1 MEIWIYNH
9 LTDERRIVEADD
21 SEIGIGRDDRNTVT
35 LKSPFVSREHAKL
48 LKQEKAYF
56 IESLGL
62 NGTTVANR
70 PVATGKRRK
79 VGYGDEIRIG
89 EFSLFM
95 MEPSARRGRGAAEVV
110 SPRRR
115 LVELEQRIHGEL
127 LGRLNLRVA
136 SQVAKADAEYAALIK
151 RHLAEIINAH
161 LTEVDKE
168 MSDHLLREF
177 LWRTVVTEL
186 NMRCTG
192 RLMYSYG
199 FEDSDIL
206 QGEHEKVLSE
216 IVSDVIS
223 DFPLRLQ
230 PQTVKEDVARV
241 EADFDNQIDRVGR
254 RFSKALKRYV
264 ATRMLSKEVEDVVF
278 GYGPLQDLL
287 DMPHVNEIMVVGKD
301 RIYIE
306 KEGTLTS
313 TGRSFFSDEILHSVI
328 ERIITPVGRRI
339 DRSTPLVDARL
350 PDGSRVNAVINPL
363 SLSGPTLTIRKF
375 ARVPFTIDDLIEM
388 NTLTTPAANF
398 LKSCVIGRKN
408 LLISG
413 GTGSG
418 KTTTLNVLSAF
429 IDPEERT
436 VTIEDSAEL
445 QLPQEHVVRL
455 ETRPP
460 NIEGKGA
467 YTIRELVRNALRM
480 RPDRLIVGEVRGPE
494 ALDML
499 QAMNTGHD
507 GSLTTIH
514 ANSPADTMLRLE
526 TMVLTAVEMPVRA
539 IREQIIAAID
549 LVVQI
554 SRFPDGSRR
563 VTHISEVVGIDQ
575 ETSGIITEDIYRLRP
590 VGPSAGRAEAGEAQ
604 PIAELANE
612 RLRHTGHIPE
622 FAEELMEK
630 GLLDLEVF
638 R

>member
-9 LTDERRIVEADD
+9 LTDERRVVEADD
-21 SEIGIGRDDRNTVT
+21 GEVTIGRDDRNAVA
-35 LKSPFVSREHAKL
+35 LKSPFVSRQHARLFK
-48 LKQEKAYF
+48 EETTYY

-62 NGTTVANR
+62 NGMTVANKQVPMR
-70 PVATGKRRK
+70 HRRK
-79 VGYGDEIRIG
+79 VVYGDEIRIG

-95 MEPSARRGRGAAEVV
+95 MEPSARRGRRGREVV
-110 SPRRR
+110 TPRRR
-115 LVELEQRIHGEL
+115 LVELEEQIHAEL
-127 LGRLNLRVA
+127 LERLNLRVA

-151 RHLAEIINAH
+151 RHLAEIIAAH
-161 LTEVDKE
+161 LPEVDEE
-168 MSDHLLREF
+168 MTEHLVRDF
-177 LWRTVVTEL
+177 IWRTLVTEL

-192 RLMYSYG
+192 RIMYSYG

-206 QGEHEKVLSE
+206 QGDHEKVLSE
-216 IVSDVIS
+216 IVSDIIS

-230 PQTVKEDVARV
+230 PQSVKEDAARI
-241 EADFDNQIDRVGR
+241 EADFPHQMGR
-254 RFSKALKRYV
+254 AGPRISDELKRYV

-287 DMPHVNEIMVVGKD
+287 EMPHVNEVMVVGKD
-301 RIYIE
+301 HIYIE
-306 KEGTLTS
+306 KEGMLAA
-313 TGRSFFSDEILHSVI
+313 TGRSFFSEEILHSII

-375 ARVPFTIDDLIEM
+375 ARIPFTIDDLVER
-388 NTLTTPAANF
+388 NTLTEPTANF
-398 LKSCVIGRKN
+398 LKSCVMGRKN

-429 IDPEERT
+429 IDPEERI

-445 QLPQEHVVRL
+445 QLPQEHVVRM

-467 YTIRELVRNALRM
+467 YTIRDLVRNALRM

-514 ANSPADTMLRLE
+514 ANSPPDTMLRLE
-526 TMVLTAVEMPVRA
+526 TMVLTAVEMPIRA
-539 IREQIIAAID
+539 IREQIVAAID

-554 SRFPDGSRR
+554 ARFPDGSRR
-563 VTHISEVVGIDQ
+563 ITHVSEVVGIDQ
-575 ETSGIITEDIYRLRP
+575 ETSGIITEDIYRVRP
-590 VGPSAGRAEAGEAQ
+590 VGTGSQQDGSAAAAGPAD
-604 PIAELANE
+604 E
-612 RLRHTGHIPE
+612 RLRHTGYVPE
-622 FAEELMEK
+622 FADELIEK
-630 GLLDLEVF
+630 DLLDLEVF